1 MSSINITCPEC
12 QAEFDAAEQLDKH
25 FQEFKLKEKEL
36 QLQKSEILQL
46 QKDKYSNQEEIQE
59 LMQKLKNSAVLV
71 KKDMESEI
79 EASNKEAFQRGFE
92 SVQLNIKVLEKEA
105 KEAAKEEIEADIKK
119 ASNKGYQ
126 NGMLAAEQ
134 MLTDKQEIE
143 VTKLKTQLAAER
155 IDKERMRKHIE
166 DLSDKSN
173 QRNNELQGEAQE
185 VILEDMLKEK
195 FPNDEVSDI
204 KRGASGH
211 DCTLII
217 NNRNMEGLAKIAFE
231 SKNTKHFSEE
241 WVEKLHKTLME
252 KKIPY
257 GVIASK
263 ALPKDFKHIEWRYE
277 SIVIIPFKESAVVA
291 TGQMLRALCIREYEI
306 RKVSMLDD
314 SEKGQLYNRVLSPE
328 MKMQVTS
335 LMRSYLSTQDII
347 NDDERI
353 SAKSIVKRQANL
365 NEQKTKLLKIFGA
378 ISGAD
383 TKLAE
388 NLIFTEEE
396 VRQLGKI
403 RKIKSIKGNRF

>member
-1 MSSINITCPEC
+1 
-12 QAEFDAAEQLDKH
+12 
-25 FQEFKLKEKEL
+25 
-36 QLQKSEILQL
+36 
-46 QKDKYSNQEEIQE
+46 
-59 LMQKLKNSAVLV
+59 
-71 KKDMESEI
+71 
-79 EASNKEAFQRGFE
+79 
-92 SVQLNIKVLEKEA
+92 
-105 KEAAKEEIEADIKK
+105 
-119 ASNKGYQ
+119 
-126 NGMLAAEQ
+126 
-134 MLTDKQEIE
+134 
-143 VTKLKTQLAAER
+143 
-155 IDKERMRKHIE
+155 
-166 DLSDKSN
+166 
-173 QRNNELQGEAQE
+173 
-185 VILEDMLKEK
+185 
-195 FPNDEVSDI
+195 
-204 KRGASGH
+204 
-211 DCTLII
+211 
-217 NNRNMEGLAKIAFE
+217 MEGLAKIAFE
-231 SKNTKHFSEE
+231 SKNTKHFSDE

-314 SEKGQLYNRVLSPE
+314 SEKGQLYKRVLSPE

-335 LMRSYLSTQDII
+335 LMRSYLSTQDTI

-365 NEQKTKLLKIFGA
+365 NEQKTKLLKVFGA

-388 NLIFTEEE
+388 NLIFTDDE

-403 RKIKSIKGNRF
+403 GQIKSIKGNSY

>member
-1 MSSINITCPEC
+1 MDNITITCPHC
-12 QAEFDAAEQLDKH
+12 SSEFNGADQLSLHFKQVEMKDKLLNEQSSKIIQLEEAKSLDKR
-25 FQEFKLKEKEL
+25 EIEEL
-36 QLQKSEILQL
+36 L
-46 QKDKYSNQEEIQE
+46 
-59 LMQKLKNSAVLV
+59 QKLKDSKQLV
-71 KKDMESEI
+71 KKELKEEFDESL
-79 EASNKEAFQRGFE
+79 KQAFDKGFKSAE
-92 SVQLNIKVLEKEA
+92 LNIKLIKKEA

-119 ASNKGYQ
+119 ASEKAYQ

-134 MLTDKQEIE
+134 MLGDKQEIE

-166 DLSDKSN
+166 ELSDKSN

-185 VILEDMLKEK
+185 IVLEDMLKDK
-195 FPNDEVSDI
+195 FPNDEVSEI

-217 NNRNMEGLAKIAFE
+217 NNRNTEGLAKIAFE

-277 SIVIIPFKESAVVA
+277 SIVIIPFKESAVIA
-291 TGQMLRALCIREYEI
+291 TGQMLRALCVREYEI

-314 SEKGQLYNRVLSPE
+314 SEKGQLYKRLLSSE
-328 MKMQVTS
+328 MRMQVTS

-347 NDDERI
+347 DDDERI
-353 SAKSIVKRQANL
+353 NAKSIVKRQANL

-383 TKLAE
+383 TKLAD
-388 NLIFTEEE
+388 NLIFTDEEI
-396 VRQLGKI
+396 RRLGKI
-403 RKIKSIKGNRF
+403 GQMKTIKGNG

>member
-1 MSSINITCPEC
+1 MDNITITCPHC
-12 QAEFDAAEQLDKH
+12 SSEFNGADQLSLHFKQVEMKDKLLNEQTSKIIQLEEAKSLDKR
-25 FQEFKLKEKEL
+25 EIEEL
-36 QLQKSEILQL
+36 L
-46 QKDKYSNQEEIQE
+46 
-59 LMQKLKNSAVLV
+59 QKLKGSKQLV
-71 KKDMESEI
+71 KKELKEEFDESL
-79 EASNKEAFQRGFE
+79 KQAFDKGFKSAE
-92 SVQLNIKVLEKEA
+92 LNIKLIKKEA

-119 ASNKGYQ
+119 ASEKAYQ

-134 MLTDKQEIE
+134 MLGDKQEIE

-166 DLSDKSN
+166 ELSDKSN

-185 VILEDMLKEK
+185 IVLEDMLKDK
-195 FPNDEVSDI
+195 FPNDEVSEI

-217 NNRNMEGLAKIAFE
+217 NNRNTEGLAKIAFE

-277 SIVIIPFKESAVVA
+277 SIVIIPFKESAVIA
-291 TGQMLRALCIREYEI
+291 TGQMLRALCVREYEI

-314 SEKGQLYNRVLSPE
+314 SEKGQLYKRLLSSE
-328 MKMQVTS
+328 MRMQVTS

-347 NDDERI
+347 DDDERI

-383 TKLAE
+383 TKLAD
-388 NLIFTEEE
+388 NLIFTDEEI
-396 VRQLGKI
+396 RRLGKI
-403 RKIKSIKGNRF
+403 GQMKTIKGNG

>member
-1 MSSINITCPEC
+1 M
-12 QAEFDAAEQLDKH
+12 K
-25 FQEFKLKEKEL
+25 
-36 QLQKSEILQL
+36 
-46 QKDKYSNQEEIQE
+46 
-59 LMQKLKNSAVLV
+59 KLKNSAVLV

-92 SVQLNIKVLEKEA
+92 SVQLNIKVLKKEA

-119 ASNKGYQ
+119 ASDKAYQ

-134 MLTDKQEIE
+134 TLGDKQEIE

-204 KRGASGH
+204 KRGVSGH

-314 SEKGQLYNRVLSPE
+314 SEKGQLYKRVLSPE

-347 NDDERI
+347 DDDERI

-388 NLIFTEEE
+388 NLIFTDDE

-403 RKIKSIKGNRF
+403 GRIKSIKGNSF

>member
-1 MSSINITCPEC
+1 MSSITITCPEC

-36 QLQKSEILQL
+36 EQQKSEILQL
-46 QKDKYSNQEEIQE
+46 QKDKSSNQEEIQE
-59 LMQKLKNSAVLV
+59 LMKKLKNSAVLV

-79 EASNKEAFQRGFE
+79 EASNKEAFQRGFD
-92 SVQLNIKVLEKEA
+92 SVQLNIKVLKKEA

-119 ASNKGYQ
+119 ASDKAYQ

-134 MLTDKQEIE
+134 TLGDKQEIE

-185 VILEDMLKEK
+185 VMLEDMLKEK

-314 SEKGQLYNRVLSPE
+314 SEKGQLYKRVLSPE

-347 NDDERI
+347 DDDERI

-388 NLIFTEEE
+388 NLIFTDDE

-403 RKIKSIKGNRF
+403 GRIKSIKGNSF

>member
-1 MSSINITCPEC
+1 MDNITITCPHC
-12 QAEFDAAEQLDKH
+12 SSEFNGADQLSLHFKQVEMKDKLLNEQSSKIIQLEEAKSLDKKEIEELL
-25 FQEFKLKEKEL
+25 QKLKESK
-36 QLQKSEILQL
+36 Q
-46 QKDKYSNQEEIQE
+46 
-59 LMQKLKNSAVLV
+59 LV
-71 KKDMESEI
+71 KTELKEEFDESL
-79 EASNKEAFQRGFE
+79 KQAFDKGFKSAE
-92 SVQLNIKVLEKEA
+92 LNIKLIKKEA

-119 ASNKGYQ
+119 ASEKAYQ

-134 MLTDKQEIE
+134 MLSDKQEIE

-155 IDKERMRKHIE
+155 IDKERMRKHIDE
-166 DLSDKSN
+166 LSDKSN

-185 VILEDMLKEK
+185 VVLEDMLKEK
-195 FPNDEVSDI
+195 FPNDDVREI

-217 NNRNMEGLAKIAFE
+217 NNRDMEGLTKIAFE

-241 WVEKLHKTLME
+241 WVEKLHKTLIE

-277 SIVIIPFKESAVVA
+277 SIIIIPFKESAVIA
-291 TGQMLRALCIREYEI
+291 TGQMLRALCVREYEI

-314 SEKGQLYNRVLSPE
+314 SEIGQMYKRLLSSD
-328 MKMQVTS
+328 MRKQVTS

-347 NDDERI
+347 DDDERM

-378 ISGAD
+378 ISGTD
-383 TKLAE
+383 TKLAD
-388 NLIFTEEE
+388 NLIFTDEE

-403 RKIKSIKGNRF
+403 GQIKSIKGNNQ

>member
-36 QLQKSEILQL
+36 EQQKSEILQL
-46 QKDKYSNQEEIQE
+46 QKDKSSNQEEIQE

-71 KKDMESEI
+71 KKDMEAEI
-79 EASNKEAFQRGFE
+79 ESSKKEAFQRGFD
-92 SVQLNIKVLEKEA
+92 SVQLNIKALQKEA
-105 KEAAKEEIEADIKK
+105 KEAAKEEIEVDIKK
-119 ASNKGYQ
+119 ASNKAYQ

-134 MLTDKQEIE
+134 VLGDKQEIE

-217 NNRNMEGLAKIAFE
+217 NDRNTEGLAKIAFE

-241 WVEKLHKTLME
+241 WIEKLHKTLME

-277 SIVIIPFKESAVVA
+277 SIVIIPFKESAVLA
-291 TGQMLRALCIREYEI
+291 TGQMLRALCVREYEI

-314 SEKGQLYNRVLSPE
+314 SEKGQLYKRVLSPE
-328 MKMQVTS
+328 MRMQVKS

-347 NDDERI
+347 DDDERV
-353 SAKSIVKRQANL
+353 SAKSIVKRQANH

-383 TKLAE
+383 TKLAD
-388 NLIFTEEE
+388 NLIFTDEE
-396 VRQLGKI
+396 VRHLGKVG
-403 RKIKSIKGNRF
+403 KIKSIKGNNY

>member
-217 NNRNMEGLAKIAFE
+217 NNRNMEELAKIAFE